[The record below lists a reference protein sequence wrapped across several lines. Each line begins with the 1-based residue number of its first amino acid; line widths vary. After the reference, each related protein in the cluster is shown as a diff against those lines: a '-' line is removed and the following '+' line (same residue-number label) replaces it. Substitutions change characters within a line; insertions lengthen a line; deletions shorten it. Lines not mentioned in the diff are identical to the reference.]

1 VLQLLVKRVD
11 VHPDGLD
18 IKFRV
23 DGLETL
29 VSEIRGSMT
38 EQRAA

>member
-1 VLQLLVKRVD
+1 LVERIE

-18 IKFRV
+18 IKFWV

-29 VSEIRGSMT
+29 VSEIRASST
-38 EQRAA
+38 DRRAA